1 MSNEEKK
8 WNPHN
13 SLIALDPPRSHPP
26 RRWRCS
32 YCGTEGLYDDV
43 EAVECTYEYPPCE
56 YCGQTPT
63 CAPDCKGIALA
74 LSGKLTP
81 EIELHVAG
89 LDIPGEKDA

>member
-1 MSNEEKK
+1 MAEEKK

-13 SLIALDPPRSHPP
+13 SLVALDPPRSHPP

-32 YCGTEGLYDDV
+32 YCGIEGLYDEV

-63 CAPDCKGIALA
+63 CAPDCEGIALA
-74 LSGKLTP
+74 LTGELTP
-81 EIELHVAG
+81 EIKAYVAG
-89 LDIPGEKDA
+89 MNSQKTQKP